1 MSASLG
7 LTMNRQPP
15 VLPAAAH
22 ASHVSVPMRVLRQL
36 VRQPAPLAALI
47 YLGVLFAL
55 AVVVWISHPL
65 HPNVQDLAHRLAG
78 PSAQHLLGTDN
89 LGRDIVARIVNAAG
103 VSVLAL
109 LEGVG
114 IAAVL
119 GIVPGLLAGYAGG
132 LWNAVFSR
140 IADLLIVFP
149 GLILALA
156 IVGILGPSLTNAMI
170 AIGVL
175 NAPRLFRVVRAAAI
189 DVRDTA
195 YVDAARTMGASSSR
209 IIRDHIAP
217 NVTGVLVVQL
227 ALVAA
232 QVLLAEAGLSYL
244 GLGVQQPEASWGS
257 MIRDAQPYLTTNPW
271 LMVIPGVVIM
281 LTVTAFNFTA
291 DGISRALRSSVE
303 VEAST

>member
-1 MSASLG
+1 ME
-7 LTMNRQPP
+7 RKPP
-15 VLPAAAH
+15 VEPSAQAWR
-22 ASHVSVPMRVLRQL
+22 VSVPMRVLRQL
-36 VRQPAPLAALI
+36 VRQPAPLAALV
-47 YLGVLFAL
+47 YLAGMLGL
-55 AVVVWISHPL
+55 AVIVWIFHPL
-65 HPNVQDLAHRLAG
+65 HPNVQDLAHRLEG
-78 PSAQHLLGTDN
+78 PSLQHLLGTDN

-114 IAAVL
+114 IAAAL
-119 GIVPGLLAGYAGG
+119 GIVPGLLAGFAGG
-132 LWNAVFSR
+132 LWNAVFTR

-170 AIGVL
+170 AVGVI
-175 NAPRLFRVVRAAAI
+175 NAPRVFRVVRSAAI

-195 YVDAARTMGASSSR
+195 YVDAARTMGAGSSR
-209 IIRDHIAP
+209 IIWDHIAP

-244 GLGVQQPEASWGS
+244 GLGVQQPQASWGS
-257 MIRDAQPYLTTNPW
+257 MIRDAQPYITTQPW
-271 LMVIPGVVIM
+271 SMVIPGVVIM

-291 DGISRALRSSVE
+291 DGISRALRSSVG
-303 VEAST
+303 VEAGS

>member
-1 MSASLG
+1 M
-7 LTMNRQPP
+7 
-15 VLPAAAH
+15 
-22 ASHVSVPMRVLRQL
+22 
-36 VRQPAPLAALI
+36 
-47 YLGVLFAL
+47 
-55 AVVVWISHPL
+55 
-65 HPNVQDLAHRLAG
+65 
-78 PSAQHLLGTDN
+78 
-89 LGRDIVARIVNAAG
+89 ARIVNAAG